1 MKQVELNHEAVDD
14 IITSE
19 LKEAILWIVNQPGAD
34 PYDDP
39 YLPSLLGTLDYF
51 LGDAEFKRFK
61 AENPHIPEPVS
72 DWDMAIDDITE
83 NPDGTCDM
91 QYRAG
96 AKLKEHLVG
105 VGLQKVLNEA
115 ADHVLSAED

>member
-1 MKQVELNHEAVDD
+1 MDD

-19 LKEAILWIVNQPGAD
+19 LKEAILWIVNQPNAD

-39 YLPSLLGTLDYF
+39 HFHSLLETLNYF

-61 AENPHIPEPVS
+61 AENPNIPEPVP
-72 DWDMAIDDITE
+72 DWGMIIDDITE
-83 NPDGTCDM
+83 NPDGTCNM

-105 VGLQKVLNEA
+105 VGLQKVLKEA
-115 ADHVLSAED
+115 ADHVLSAKD